1 MVDAAQRQLEPRL
14 LTELSS
20 RAQSSIVLTFSGQQA

>member
-1 MVDAAQRQLEPRL
+1 MVDAAQRPRELRL
-14 LTELSS
+14 LLELSP